1 LDVFQRASNEQFK
14 NAGWAGRAIVSTSA
28 IETRT
33 MLKPPKPKSA
43 FAYKT
48 VLALSILYY
57 SRPEDVIPGLSHIP
71 MAKIAG
77 GLALIA
83 LVFGVRRER
92 AVKKWPVEVKLLFVM
107 LAHMILTIPFA
118 YWRAGAFQTVFSK
131 FAKGVIV
138 ALLVTVLVTSMRELK
153 KLLWVQAAS
162 LAVMTLASVLTPH
175 HGRMGGVLGGVFENP
190 NDLAINIALNWPLCF
205 GFFLLT
211 DKGWKKALWAGGMFI
226 MVVGVV
232 LTYSRSGFLA
242 ILVCGLVSLY
252 QFGLKGRRIH
262 LVAGAGV
269 SILLL
274 AIAAPVFGLYPK
286 IWIARMESTVM
297 GRIKDSYDQ
306 GSREAREELMKESF
320 SDMVTHPVF
329 GVGPGNFGS
338 FSGTWRVA
346 HNTYTELGAE
356 AGFPAIFLFLL
367 VLWRAFTNLRRV
379 QKSAYYKTDL
389 ELQIF
394 TGAMLA
400 SFFAYL
406 VGAAFSDTQYELFP
420 YFMIGYT
427 TALYHMACVI
437 PLKKKV
443 VPNQNTPETR
453 RRELNYGES
462 GKRDLAWTR

>member
-1 LDVFQRASNEQFK
+1 MSPAVLN
-14 NAGWAGRAIVSTSA
+14 G
-28 IETRT
+28 RT
-33 MLKPPKPKSA
+33 MVEPPKQKSA

-77 GLALIA
+77 GLALVA
-83 LVFGVRRER
+83 LIFGVRSDRP
-92 AVKKWPVEVKLLFVM
+92 VKKWPVEVKLLFVM

-118 YWRAGAFQTVFSK
+118 YWRSGAFQTVFSR

-138 ALLVTVLVTSMRELK
+138 GLLVTVLVTSMRELK

-175 HGRMGGVLGGVFENP
+175 RGRMGGVLGGVFENP

-205 GFFLLT
+205 GFFLLA

-252 QFGLKGRRIH
+252 EFGLKGRRIH
-262 LVAGAGV
+262 LLGVAGV
-269 SILLL
+269 SVLLL

-286 IWIARMESTVM
+286 IWIARMESTVL

-306 GSREAREELMKESF
+306 GSREAREQLMKESL
-320 SDMVTHPVF
+320 SDMATHPIF

-356 AGFPAIFLFLL
+356 AGIPALFLFILI
-367 VLWRAFTNLRRV
+367 LWRAFKNLRRV
-379 QKSAYYKTDL
+379 EKSALYKTDI

-400 SFFAYL
+400 SFFAFV

-420 YFMIGYT
+420 YFMISYT
-427 TALYHMACVI
+427 TALYHIACVI
-437 PLKKKV
+437 PLKRKAVENKDTADV
-443 VPNQNTPETR
+443 R

-462 GKRDLAWTR
+462 RKRNLAWTR

>member
-1 LDVFQRASNEQFK
+1 M
-14 NAGWAGRAIVSTSA
+14 STALVESK
-28 IETRT
+28 T
-33 MLKPPKPKSA
+33 MVKPPKQKSA

-83 LVFGVRRER
+83 LIFGVNRDR
-92 AVKKWPVEVKLLFVM
+92 AVKKWPIEVKLLFVM
-107 LAHMILTIPFA
+107 LAHMTLTIPFA
-118 YWRAGAFQTVFSK
+118 YWRSEALQTVFSK

-138 ALLVTVLVTSMRELK
+138 GLLVTVLVTSMRELK

-162 LAVMTLASVLTPH
+162 LAVMTLASVLAPR

-205 GFFLLT
+205 GFFLLA

-242 ILVCGLVSLY
+242 IVVCGLVSLY
-252 QFGLKGRRIH
+252 EFGLKGKRLH
-262 LVAGAGV
+262 LLAAAGV

-286 IWIARMESTVM
+286 IWIARMESTVL

-306 GSREAREELMKESF
+306 GSREARTELLKESL
-320 SDMVTHPVF
+320 SDMATHPF
-329 GVGPGNFGS
+329 LGVGPGNFAS

-356 AGFPAIFLFLL
+356 AGIPALILFLL
-367 VLWRAFTNLRRV
+367 VLWRAFKNLRRAER
-379 QKSAYYKTDL
+379 SALYKTDP
-389 ELQIF
+389 ELRIF

-420 YFMIGYT
+420 YFMVGYT
-427 TALYHMACVI
+427 TSLYHMACVI
-437 PLKKKV
+437 PLNKKAEA
-443 VPNQNTPETR
+443 NNTGADTR
-453 RRELNYGES
+453 RTEFKYGES
-462 GKRDLAWTR
+462 RKRDLVWTR

>member
-1 LDVFQRASNEQFK
+1 M
-14 NAGWAGRAIVSTSA
+14 STA
-28 IETRT
+28 AAHLKTV
-33 MLKPPKPKSA
+33 LKPSKEKSA

-57 SRPEDVIPGLSHIP
+57 SRPEDVIPGLNHIP

-83 LVFGVRRER
+83 LVFGVRREG
-92 AVKKWPVEVKLLFVM
+92 AVKKWPIEVKLLFLM

-118 YWRAGAFQTVFSK
+118 YWRGGAFQTVFSK
-131 FAKGVIV
+131 FSKCVIV

-162 LAVMTLASVLTPH
+162 LAVMTLASVLTH
-175 HGRMGGVLGGVFENP
+175 HRGRMGGVLGGVFENP

-205 GFFLLT
+205 AFFLLA
-211 DKGWKKALWAGGMFI
+211 DKGWKKVLWAGGMFI

-242 ILVCGLVSLY
+242 ILVCGLISLY
-252 QFGLKGRRIH
+252 EFGLKGKRIH
-262 LVAGAGV
+262 LVAVAGV
-269 SILLL
+269 SVLLL

-286 IWIARMESTVM
+286 IWIARMESTVL

-306 GSREAREELMKESF
+306 GSREARTELMKESL
-320 SDMVTHPVF
+320 SDMATHPVF

-356 AGFPAIFLFLL
+356 AGIPAVFLFLL
-367 VLWRAFTNLRRV
+367 VLWRAFRNLQRV
-379 QKSAYYKTDL
+379 ERSALYKTDVEFRL
-389 ELQIF
+389 F

-406 VGAAFSDTQYELFP
+406 LGAAFSDTQYELFP

-437 PLKKKV
+437 PLKKKAAEST
-443 VPNQNTPETR
+443 NTTESR
-453 RRELNYGES
+453 RREFQHGES
-462 GKRDLAWTR
+462 RKRDLVWTR